1 MTRTPL
7 HLRVRQALECYG
19 DRTVVESASG
29 GWKVSGEQLLAGA
42 SQLLEALR
50 PHAGRPVVAYL
61 PKSPTFYTLLA
72 CSFVNRLRF
81 CPLDTANPIA
91 RLIDVARQLPDALI
105 LVDSD
110 DVLTRVRDYTDDC
123 VLVTVRSETVGCRP
137 AEPLDVSGTRDACY
151 YIATSGSTGTPKLV
165 EVPHERTI
173 PFIDW
178 AVAFYGIDRY
188 TRWAQF
194 SSVGFDLALADFLS
208 VVCGGGTLVSLSS
221 QMDRIR
227 PAKTVARCRITHWHS
242 VPSII
247 PYFLRDSGDDATVS
261 TCRVFSFCG
270 ETLMR
275 TDAESLASR
284 YQHARI
290 INTYGPTETTLFC
303 SFYEYCPGE
312 SAPAQPSL
320 PIGHPIPTWNFVLVP
335 DDGAF
340 RLIILS
346 DNVAR
351 GYAGVPSAQFSTVDL
366 FGRPISAFDTGD
378 YFRLAGA
385 HLYFSHR
392 RDGLVKVHGNR
403 VDLGEIEAAAKK
415 SGLVNPVAVVVANTI
430 ALAAEGEWRPEGE
443 VVDELSRYLPR
454 WALPSTVVFVP
465 THRRTV
471 NGKLD
476 RRAVLEAIET
486 QHEH

>member
-1 MTRTPL
+1 MIRTPL
-7 HLRVRQALECYG
+7 HLRVRQALECYS
-19 DRTVVESASG
+19 DRTVVESASA
-29 GWKVSGEQLLAGA
+29 GWKMSGDGLLAGA
-42 SQLLEALR
+42 SHLLQVLR
-50 PHAGRPVVAYL
+50 PHTGRPVVAYMS
-61 PKSPTFYTLLA
+61 KSPTFYAFLA

-91 RLIDVARQLPDALI
+91 RLIDVTRQLPDPLI

-110 DVLTRVRDYTDDC
+110 DVLTRVREHTDDC
-123 VLVTVRSETVGCRP
+123 VLVAVPSQTAGWRSAGPIDDSCPT
-137 AEPLDVSGTRDACY
+137 DACY

-165 EVPHERTI
+165 EVPHERTL

-178 AVAFYGIDRY
+178 AVDFYGIDRS

-208 VVCGGGTLVSLSS
+208 VVCGGGMLVSLSS

-227 PAKTVARCRITHWHS
+227 PARTVARCRITHWHS
-242 VPSII
+242 VPSMI
-247 PYFLRDSGDDATVS
+247 PYFLRDPDPATAS

-270 ETLMR
+270 EPLMR
-275 TDAESLASR
+275 TDAESLAER

-303 SFYEYCPGE
+303 SFYEYSPAE
-312 SAPAQPSL
+312 PAPAEPSL
-320 PIGHPIPTWNFVLVP
+320 PIGQPIPTWNFVLVP
-335 DDGAF
+335 DEGAL

-351 GYAGVPSAQFSTVDL
+351 GYAGVRSAQFSTVDL
-366 FGRPISAFDTGD
+366 FGRPMSAFDTGD
-378 YFRLAGA
+378 YFRRAGP

-392 RDGLVKVHGNR
+392 RDGLVKVQGNR
-403 VDLGEIEAAAKK
+403 VDVGEIEAAAKR
-415 SGLVNPVAVVVANTI
+415 SGLVNPVAVVVGDAI
-430 ALAAEGEWRPEGE
+430 ALAAEGDRQPEGE
-443 VVDELSRYLPR
+443 VIDELSRYLPR
-454 WALPSTVVFVP
+454 WALPRTVVFVP
-465 THRRTV
+465 THPRTV

-476 RRAVLEAIET
+476 RRAVLETMEK
-486 QHEH
+486 QRDR